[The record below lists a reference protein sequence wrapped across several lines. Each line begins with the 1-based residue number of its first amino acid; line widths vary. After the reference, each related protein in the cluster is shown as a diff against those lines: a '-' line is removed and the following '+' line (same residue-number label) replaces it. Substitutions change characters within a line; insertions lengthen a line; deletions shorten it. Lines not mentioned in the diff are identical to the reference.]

1 MTETTRQEIYSNV
14 LSFIEGVLSSR
25 LEVTDLARKNS
36 LSLFGQ
42 EWLEFKYKGNTIDV
56 SLSDNKSRN
65 YTLDK
70 VTATFKLDDWWDSEY
85 QSDRQLKRFISIQD
99 SKLDIKKLLKG
110 LDEKIEAYDESC
122 KEKARVEERK
132 VMSTNRVEASVEAL
146 REVFPDL
153 GKKFGNEVTC
163 RGLNIEV
170 SKYEDNTYKLSGQT
184 KKYDLRGITQ
194 AVKVLNVIKEKD
206 DE

>member
-1 MTETTRQEIYSNV
+1 MTTRQEIYSNV

-42 EWLEFKYKGNTIDV
+42 EWLEFKYKGNTIEV
-56 SLSDNKSRN
+56 NLSDSKIRN
-65 YTLDK
+65 STLDK

-110 LDEKIEAYDESC
+110 LDEKIEAYEEAC
-122 KEKARVEERK
+122 KVKARVEESK
-132 VMSTNRVEASVEAL
+132 LTSTNRVKTSVEAL

-170 SKYEDNTYKLSGQT
+170 SGYEDNTYKLSGQT